1 MKYYSLIGIEVDPN
15 VSFKCMCLFCVCFDW
30 FNTLI
35 IKTITKLLKV
45 YHKIMRNIDFSKQM
59 YRAWNSTNVNN
70 FVSSPTQIIRW
81 ENRPHAEVF
90 IAFVCVFL
98 DVIGLLFI
106 FSLSDCTA
114 AWSTR
119 RTVHNEVKSFI
130 KENYNL

>member
-1 MKYYSLIGIEVDPN
+1 MVQLLMKQALVPG
-15 VSFKCMCLFCVCFDW
+15 FDW
-30 FNTLI
+30 FNTFI

-45 YHKIMRNIDFSKQM
+45 YHKIMWNIDFSKQM
-59 YRAWNSTNVNN
+59 YRVWNSTNVNN

-119 RTVHNEVKSFI
+119 RTVHNE
-130 KENYNL
+130 ENYF